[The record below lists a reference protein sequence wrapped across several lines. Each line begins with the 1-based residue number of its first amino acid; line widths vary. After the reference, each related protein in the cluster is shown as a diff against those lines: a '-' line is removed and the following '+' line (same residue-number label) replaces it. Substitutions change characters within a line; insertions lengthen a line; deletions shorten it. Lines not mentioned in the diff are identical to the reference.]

1 MDVTFLESKM
11 FYHPPNSSLQEKTHD
26 EELNWF
32 KDIPDIP
39 LTIEPPMLTTE
50 TSNSIS
56 ETPPHSTIPYDPTSK
71 NILEVSSPLVTKHL
85 TKYGYPLPP
94 RHNRGKPPERYSL
107 DIETHRSKYPIVNYV
122 STKKLSKLL
131 KSFSNALS
139 THHIPTSVEET
150 LQDLKWVQVM
160 KEQMEALLKNKTW
173 ILVSLPECH
182 KIVGCKWT
190 YGVDYM
196 ETFSPVAKLNTVRVL
211 LSLAAN
217 LDWPLLQ
224 FDVKI
229 PFFHGDLDEEIYM
242 DIPPGYIETSGKM
255 VCKLQCTLYGL
266 KQSPRAWFGHLNLAM
281 RKYGFQ

>member
-182 KIVGCKWT
+182 KIVGCKW
-190 YGVDYM
+190 V
-196 ETFSPVAKLNTVRVL
+196 FSIKYKADGSIECYKARLVAK
-211 LSLAAN
+211 
-217 LDWPLLQ
+217 
-224 FDVKI
+224 
-229 PFFHGDLDEEIYM
+229 
-242 DIPPGYIETSGKM
+242 GYT
-255 VCKLQCTLYGL
+255 
-266 KQSPRAWFGHLNLAM
+266 
-281 RKYGFQ
+281 